1 MPKNSLGDILDQF
14 IEEAKQPGKCCIA
27 NWIASLPKEQKEK
40 FESLKTDNTRVPLKN
55 LYEALI
61 EAGHELPGKL
71 TAFRSH
77 FKGYC
82 TCK

>member
-1 MPKNSLGDILDQF
+1 MAKQALGSILDQF
-14 IEEAKQPGKCCIA
+14 IEQAKQPGKCCIA
-27 NWIASLPKEQKEK
+27 SWISSLPKEEAQK
-40 FESLKTDNTRVPLKN
+40 FESLKTENTRVPIKN
-55 LYEALI
+55 LYEALVA
-61 EAGHELPGKL
+61 AGVELPGKL

>member
-1 MPKNSLGDILDQF
+1 MAKNNLGAILDQF
-14 IEEAKQPGKCCIA
+14 IEQSKQPGKCCIA
-27 NWIASLPKEQKEK
+27 MWIQSLPKEDAQK
-40 FESLKTDNTRVPLKN
+40 FESLRTENTKVPIKN

-61 EAGHELPGKL
+61 ASGHELPGKL